1 MAIQTLIE
9 RQPMRGAAAAMLDAE
24 RALRNFHSQFSGSPR
39 LRLGVQGHAGPAVQ
53 AVENEAAFVV
63 NAELPGYAPE
73 DIDVSVE
80 EGVLTMKG
88 TRKSADWSDDLSEE
102 EKAKKTYRF
111 ERRIRFNGEID
122 EENVTAN
129 CKNGLLEVSVPKAA
143 VIKPEVREIP
153 VLAS

>member
-24 RALRNFHSQFSGSPR
+24 RALRNFQWQFSGSPR
-39 LRLGVQGHAGPAVQ
+39 LRSGPQSYVGPAVQ
-53 AVENEAAFVV
+53 AVENEEGFVV

-80 EGVLTMKG
+80 EGVLTLKG
-88 TRKSADWSDDLSEE
+88 TRKSANWSDDLPEE
-102 EKAKKTYRF
+102 EKAKRTYRF

-129 CKNGLLEVSVPKAA
+129 CKNGLLEVNVPKEA

-153 VLAS
+153 VLAN